1 MLLVLLAVDSIMVLK
16 PGVVS
21 ASGTQRLCYVAIVR
35 RSELMWTVSACADP
49 VANKNCPT
57 AGCNCSASQGK
68 MSHDGAGNESIQNLN
83 DKCGLYVSA
92 PSRQGAQGRFK
103 RPLLSD
109 THYWDPAEYWVL
121 V

>member
-57 AGCNCSASQGK
+57 AGCNCS
-68 MSHDGAGNESIQNLN
+68 
-83 DKCGLYVSA
+83 
-92 PSRQGAQGRFK
+92 SRQGAQGRFK